1 MSRLTVGSQT
11 NNAPTWT
18 PDGKHIAFAC
28 GPPAGGAV
36 CWIRADG
43 AGETQRLI
51 ETKSKPIPFS
61 FAPDGKRLAFWDRI
75 TNSSLDIFTLPL
87 DITDSEHPKAGK
99 PGNFVGTSFD
109 EAASVFSPDGRWM
122 AYASNES
129 GVYEIYVRPFPGPGG
144 RWKISAGGGYVPMW
158 ARNRRELFYETN
170 DNRIMVTDY
179 TVTGDTFQAG
189 KPRLWSKVQVLG
201 TGLAYNVDLAP
212 DGKRLVVF
220 PKPDFHQA
228 GPVQV
233 TFLLNFFDELRR
245 KVPVTRP

>member
-1 MSRLTVGSQT
+1 
-11 NNAPTWT
+11 
-18 PDGKHIAFAC
+18 
-28 GPPAGGAV
+28 
-36 CWIRADG
+36 
-43 AGETQRLI
+43 
-51 ETKSKPIPFS
+51 
-61 FAPDGKRLAFWDRI
+61 
-75 TNSSLDIFTLPL
+75 
-87 DITDSEHPKAGK
+87 
-99 PGNFVGTSFD
+99 
-109 EAASVFSPDGRWM
+109 
-122 AYASNES
+122 
-129 GVYEIYVRPFPGPGG
+129 
-144 RWKISAGGGYVPMW
+144 MW